1 MKAMRGLEKE
11 KWFSPTLM
19 LMAEQ
24 VQSCRPTTF
33 ISGPAEDRELLRKEL
48 EGPSSRKFQ

>member
-1 MKAMRGLEKE
+1 MKAMRGLERE
-11 KWFSPTLM
+11 KWFGPTLR

-24 VQSCRPTTF
+24 VQKLQTHQIYQWACRRQGT
-33 ISGPAEDRELLRKEL
+33 AEK